1 MSNAS
6 KLKQPKLSDLM
17 RKYGISRLAKKM
29 GVSAVA
35 VSTWVKLD
43 TVSQRKALS
52 VAVALDQ
59 DPLFIQSFVKPI
71 TYETK
76 KIVKDPSAYDTILAA
91 YYGKPY
97 EIKPPMTERSLL
109 QILNK
114 WGDKV
119 PLLIESLRK
128 VITGDLNVKGIAK
141 ILGMGTQEAYDL
153 MSRYGVPASK
163 YRVKKQKEPGHY
175 TLVQRKVPKYVK
187 AIIEGTMT
195 RSQVIKETGI
205 SSSTIYRYV
214 SEALNGYT
222 LYNLTWWPASFRF
235 AYAHEIDKGLPR
247 LVPHW
252 VKMCNENGWKRIE
265 DFQGLGTIDN
275 WRLVTTRR
283 LLMAVLFGEISVNEL
298 AQLRDTEPALLHK
311 LFDRELAHL
320 GLTAKQAFNMSI
332 WHQYAIM
339 DMLRMSE
346 KR

>member
-1 MSNAS
+1 MSNSS
-6 KLKQPKLSDLM
+6 KLKQPKLADLI
-17 RKYGISRLAKKM
+17 RKYGMSKLAKKM
-29 GVSAVA
+29 GVSAVS

-59 DPLFIQSFVKPI
+59 DPMFVQSFVKPI

-76 KIVKDPSAYDTILAA
+76 RIVKDPSAYDTILNA

-97 EIKPPMTERSLL
+97 EIKPPLTERSLL

-119 PLLIESLRK
+119 PLLIESLLK
-128 VITGDLNVKGIAK
+128 ITKNEIKAKDLAQTLN
-141 ILGMGTQEAYDL
+141 MGVQEAYDL
-153 MSRYGVPASK
+153 MKRYGVPASK
-163 YRVKKQKEPGHY
+163 YRVKVKKDIGPY
-175 TLVQRKVPKYVK
+175 IRIRKTIPKYIK
-187 AIIEGTMT
+187 AVIEGTMT
-195 RSQVIKETGI
+195 RKKAIEEANVSPSTFHRHL
-205 SSSTIYRYV
+205 SS
-214 SEALNGYT
+214 ALNGFT
-222 LYNLTWWPASFRF
+222 LYNLMSWPGSFRF
-235 AYAHEIDKGLPR
+235 AYAHEIDKDLPR

-252 VKMCNENGWKRIE
+252 VKMCQQNGWTRIE

-298 AQLRDTEPALLHK
+298 AQLRDTEPAILHK

-320 GLTAKQAFNMSI
+320 GLTSKQAFNMSI